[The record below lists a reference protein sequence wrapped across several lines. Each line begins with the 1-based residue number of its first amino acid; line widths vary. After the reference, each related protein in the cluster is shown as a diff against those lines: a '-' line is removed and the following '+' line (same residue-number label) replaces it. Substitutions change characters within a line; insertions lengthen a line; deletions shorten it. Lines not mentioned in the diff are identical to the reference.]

1 MQIGSL
7 GDLGPSGRRIAH
19 VATLNSS
26 LPDPLES
33 VNQNIPISL
42 RRTTLE
48 KMFRIFLDE
57 VKLKRAI
64 PDSPSNEKEP
74 GACIYTFPFMEMAYE
89 RERKTASRC
98 MKKTSYVAEMASHL
112 LFLKRQ
118 AIPKWIKEN
127 CGHESGKENKSTTE
141 KDTAPANSIP
151 VASFAAPQPPPSK
164 IEVLLGMPR
173 RFSEIQMYLLSS
185 EQAAKVG
192 IPSKDYRF
200 SYRISSETS
209 IASDPVACERCE
221 IEFIPSNYYKSS
233 SPSSCAYHEGKLRW
247 PPANAENS
255 NRGMRKNNTKRWSCC
270 EGDRYSTACS
280 LAQLHVYRIPAIA
293 DFEMGASPAFSDA
306 KVDLSRSVVTHS
318 GLSLARI
325 SIVGWDSQSV
335 LLDLLVKSKDQVV
348 DYNTAFSGITEGTF
362 NGQNK
367 DGPPI
372 VSFEEAQLRVV
383 DLLSCSERVVLVG
396 HSIENDLHAVAHD
409 LIIDTSV
416 LFPHH
421 LGPNYRYGL
430 KGLAERYL
438 QEKIQANIGHS
449 SLEDARAALDIFK
462 FKLALDRG
470 LIAITQ

>member
-247 PPANAENS
+247 PPANADNS

-318 GLSLARI
+318 YAYPTFLGTDDQKITIMGIDCEMVFPEI
-325 SIVGWDSQSV
+325 SH
-335 LLDLLVKSKDQVV
+335 LDI
-348 DYNTAFSGITEGTF
+348 Y
-362 NGQNK
+362 
-367 DGPPI
+367 
-372 VSFEEAQLRVV
+372 AQWS
-383 DLLSCSERVVLVG
+383 LSCK
-396 HSIENDLHAVAHD
+396 N
-409 LIIDTSV
+409 
-416 LFPHH
+416 
-421 LGPNYRYGL
+421 
-430 KGLAERYL
+430 
-438 QEKIQANIGHS
+438 
-449 SLEDARAALDIFK
+449 
-462 FKLALDRG
+462 
-470 LIAITQ
+470 